1 MEQVNV
7 KQHFRADEAPFID
20 QVNDWL
26 TTAGDQYRPVLTA
39 FLNPRQRYI
48 MRVIA
53 NRQDE
58 VKVAFKGAYP
68 GAEMQRGL
76 AYPAYYQPTEDDFEL
91 QLLEIN
97 YPQKFAELHH
107 RQVMGAVL
115 STGVERGAFGDII
128 VSDEHWQ
135 IIIQRQLSDYL
146 IEQVTSIGKAKVR
159 LEKRELQGARAPQE
173 DWQELVTTVASLR
186 LDAVVAASF
195 NYSRNRAKQLI
206 ERGQVRVNWEEIDRP
221 DYELAS
227 RDLISVRHGGRI
239 KVQEELGQNRHER
252 TRIRLA
258 VIHA

>member
-1 MEQVNV
+1 M
-7 KQHFRADEAPFID
+7 
-20 QVNDWL
+20 
-26 TTAGDQYRPVLTA
+26 
-39 FLNPRQRYI
+39 
-48 MRVIA
+48 
-53 NRQDE
+53 
-58 VKVAFKGAYP
+58 
-68 GAEMQRGL
+68 
-76 AYPAYYQPTEDDFEL
+76 
-91 QLLEIN
+91 
-97 YPQKFAELHH
+97 
-107 RQVMGAVL
+107 
-115 STGVERGAFGDII
+115 
-128 VSDEHWQ
+128 
-135 IIIQRQLSDYL
+135 
-146 IEQVTSIGKAKVR
+146 R
-159 LEKRELQGARAPQE
+159 LEKRELQVDRATQE